1 MSITHSTSFNNNNSE
16 STGNHKSSNIEN
28 IMIASEGI
36 NSKANPHFHMN
47 QINQHQSGLNLGF
60 SNIDFQSSPG
70 TGSGSSPGAPP
81 TPLDQR
87 ARRRSS
93 SSATNNGPVPS
104 TSEAVSET
112 PLTTSNNNM
121 NSKVNKRLDRIPENL
136 GPNGTT
142 PSGKPRLFVCT
153 VCTRAFARHEHL
165 KRHERSHTKEKP
177 FSCGVCQRRFSRRDL
192 LLRHAQKLHAGCDD
206 AIKRLRRR
214 SVRSK
219 SVSSPTMDEKTDIL
233 MADANDDDVEDPKTK
248 RQKFNENGS
257 SSHLLTPSVSSNNTN
272 LLFNTQPPPHPIHT
286 ASTGNIFS
294 NGNGR
299 ADFKGRR
306 SSFSA
311 ASASNYASVPQS
323 QLRNNYYQDSV
334 EFSTPQLL
342 PVENLLGSENLNH
355 QSINSW
361 LSDINGLPGLD
372 FLNNFSLNEAQNNQ
386 NHQQKAQDDSVT
398 PSSILSDSKVSSSDS
413 KPKRHSVSRQTNSRR
428 AQLRKSSTSN
438 IKKESDIFGY
448 SFYDDDYTFAN
459 QHNEYHDMKFS
470 YPKLPSSY
478 LKEYSS
484 SSPGGSSSN
493 NLNDY
498 DLLSELEIPN
508 HEEKI
513 LSAGYSFYG
522 SNDFAPSTISPT
534 NMFNFKAEHE
544 NSTMDI
550 DSQHSLQ
557 AKKINS
563 EEQADQF
570 SADYS
575 TDTLFTENLKS
586 NIQKVLS
593 KYPFVNIPPPDLPE
607 LDVLNSYCGIFEE
620 KFLSHYPF
628 IHTSILNERAMYDYT
643 KNEDPPNDLTSNV
656 CLPLLIATTG
666 SLYSNNKKISAD
678 LYEISRRCIHVY
690 LDLRK
695 KSDDAEKA
703 TTHNSPLWLVQCLIL
718 SVLYGLFAE
727 YDESDLS
734 IILRQVNALCTLIK
748 VSKFT
753 TLKFDHENIEIN
765 DDYFKDYI
773 LYQSKIR
780 TVFMIFNISSTL
792 TCFYDLAPFI
802 KYKEIKCDLPDLE
815 NYWNCSNVEQFKQ
828 RCVENSSLNYCL
840 NLDKILNDM
849 LMNNQINYKLSEF
862 GANIV
867 IFGLLQYFFS
877 NKKNSLTNYSA
888 GVSPFHSN
896 SSNLVKNYKWEDLL
910 IDQNLNINLESI
922 LLKNI
927 SVIRSLMIDL
937 SKIKECMWHRRWNE
951 LSQEFMKLHARNDDL
966 IDACDYSIRTIS
978 LIFINDIDSSN
989 FKKCLSLTIQCLFFN
1004 FFYIAKFLH
1013 SFERKILR
1021 SSPSALIISNM
1032 KPSELKLVSK
1042 NFSIYIKIAKFLAD
1056 LEQILVRN
1064 FNYHDIE
1071 SKLTTKEFDKTRY
1084 NFGVAPRILNDS
1096 DYSTNINMTQVSQVA
1111 KLCLSSS
1118 ILKIGEFVFNL
1129 VFEKEMNFNIYK
1141 SLSDGLFHL
1150 RVYLESDL
1158 QQK

>member
-1 MSITHSTSFNNNNSE
+1 MSLAHSSFQFLSNSDGGE
-16 STGNHKSSNIEN
+16 EN
-28 IMIASEGI
+28 MASM
-36 NSKANPHFHMN
+36 SHANGF
-47 QINQHQSGLNLGF
+47 NLGF
-60 SNIDFQSSPG
+60 SNIGLDESSPKG
-70 TGSGSSPGAPP
+70 TGAADSSIPNDTTNHNNNNNSSG
-81 TPLDQR
+81 L
-87 ARRRSS
+87 
-93 SSATNNGPVPS
+93 NH
-104 TSEAVSET
+104 

-121 NSKVNKRLDRIPENL
+121 NSKVNKKLDRIPENL

-177 FSCGVCQRRFSRRDL
+177 FSCGVCQRKFSRRDL

-206 AIKRLRRR
+206 AIKRLRRK

-219 SVSSPTMDEKTDIL
+219 SVSSPIPKRDSTDII
-233 MADANDDDVEDPKTK
+233 MESDDQNTK
-248 RQKFNENGS
+248 RRKTLEFDSDSNSANEGQI
-257 SSHLLTPSVSSNNTN
+257 LTPSTSTRNASLLFGNHKSTSSVPLSTN
-272 LLFNTQPPPHPIHT
+272 LNHSQPSVLFN
-286 ASTGNIFS
+286 N
-294 NGNGR
+294 
-299 ADFKGRR
+299 DFKGRR

-311 ASASNYASVPQS
+311 ASAANYASVPQS
-323 QLRNNYYQDSV
+323 QLNNNYYQDSV

-342 PVENLLGSENLNH
+342 PVENLLGPENLQH

-361 LSDINGLPGLD
+361 LSEINTLPGLD
-372 FLNNFSLNEAQNNQ
+372 FLNNFSLNDGGENSKNVQN
-386 NHQQKAQDDSVT
+386 DSAT
-398 PSSILSDSKVSSSDS
+398 PSSLLSESRISQNSNATKI
-413 KPKRHSVSRQTNSRR
+413 KRQSVSKRSQS
-428 AQLRKSSTSN
+428 RKSSSVN

-459 QHNEYHDMKFS
+459 QHDEFNDMKFS

-478 LKEYSS
+478 LQDYST
-484 SSPGGSSSN
+484 SSPDGTNSN

-498 DLLSELEIPN
+498 ELLSELEVPN

-513 LSAGYSFYG
+513 LAAGYSFYG
-522 SNDFAPSTISPT
+522 SNDFAPSTISPS
-534 NMFNFKAEHE
+534 NMFHHHKSDDSA
-544 NSTMDI
+544 MDVDRSSSLI
-550 DSQHSLQ
+550 NQEFSQD
-557 AKKINS
+557 
-563 EEQADQF
+563 EDEY
-570 SADYS
+570 SANLSKDL
-575 TDTLFTENLKS
+575 LFTENLETQIK
-586 NIQKVLS
+586 KVLA
-593 KYPFVNIPPPDLPE
+593 KYPFVNIPPPDLPSLE
-607 LDVLNSYCGIFEE
+607 TLNSFCQRFQE

-628 IHTSILNERAMYDYT
+628 IHVSILNEKSMYDYT
-643 KNEDPPNDLTSNV
+643 KNEDSPNDLTSNV
-656 CLPLLIATTG
+656 CLPLLIATMG
-666 SLYSNNKKISAD
+666 SLYTNDKKTSAD

-703 TTHNSPLWLVQCLIL
+703 TTHNSPLWLVQSLIL

-727 YDESDLS
+727 YDESDLG

-753 TLKFDHENIEIN
+753 TLKFNHENIEIN
-765 DDYFKDYI
+765 DGYFKEYL

-780 TVFMIFNISSTL
+780 TVFMIFNISSML
-792 TCFYDLAPFI
+792 TCFYDLTPFI

-815 NYWNCSNVEQFKQ
+815 NYWSCTNVEEFKQ

-840 NLDKILNDM
+840 NLEKILNDM
-849 LMNNQINYKLSEF
+849 LMNNQITYKLSQF

-867 IFGLLQYFFS
+867 VFGLLQYFYH
-877 NKKNSLTNYSA
+877 NKKNSLANYYA

-896 SSNLVKNYKWEDLL
+896 SSNLVKNFKWENML
-910 IDQNLNINLESI
+910 IDQNLHINLESI

-937 SKIKECMWHRRWNE
+937 SKIKDCMWHRRWNE
-951 LSQEFMKLHARNDDL
+951 LSQEFAKMHPKNDDL

-978 LIFINDIDSSN
+978 LIFVNDIDSSN
-989 FKKCLSLTIQCLFFN
+989 FKKCLSLTLQCLFFN

-1013 SFERKILR
+1013 SFECKILKASPALLAST
-1021 SSPSALIISNM
+1021 SSM
-1032 KPSELKLVSK
+1032 KSSELKLISK
-1042 NFSIYIKIAKFLAD
+1042 NFSVYIKIAKFLAD

-1071 SKLTTKEFDKTRY
+1071 SKLAIKEFDESRY
-1084 NFGVAPRILNDS
+1084 HFGVPPTILNSADF
-1096 DYSTNINMTQVSQVA
+1096 STNINMNQVVQVV
-1111 KLCLSSS
+1111 KLGLSSS
-1118 ILKIGEFVFNL
+1118 ILKIGEFVFSL

-1150 RVYLESDL
+1150 RVFLETD
-1158 QQK
+1158 QQNEKMKSS